1 MKTHNLTTFKK
12 RYLVLEEFLNELSIN
27 FTVLLSASLSLSE
40 YLGKRK
46 LISLYLILEDRICPV
61 NCVRIFFVL
70 HLFQELVQDIELI
83 FLFLSFPVLPKVFI
97 NFIIAKSR
105 KVSSLGEQELKRE
118 GILKIDGWA
127 ITGFVFILNIILNMD

>member
-1 MKTHNLTTFKK
+1 VKTHNLTTFKK

-46 LISLYLILEDRICPV
+46 LISLYLILEDRVCPV

-70 HLFQELVQDIELI
+70 HLFQELVQNIELI

-105 KVSSLGEQELKRE
+105 KVSSLGEKELKRE

-127 ITGFVFILNIILNMD
+127 ITDFVFILSIILNMN